1 MKDLFGKFLRSSSY
15 QVGTLFAVLM
25 LFGILFVSYWL
36 VIASGDTLLRESEEA
51 VRAEIRG
58 LIALHDIAGSKAL
71 GDQLTAR
78 GQDTRSGFFYGLRD
92 ADGVLVAGNLPY
104 WPNPQVERLK
114 EGLILFEIAND
125 TLPELPRSAR
135 PGSEHLDIMAKIY
148 RFEAGHELLVGR
160 NVDDLEIAQ
169 FVARTFGWVMILIL
183 VLIFALSYGV
193 AYYVASR
200 FERIAATTDRI
211 IETGNLAE
219 RLPVDSSWDDL
230 SKLSILLN
238 RMLEELELRV
248 DGIKSVSDSIAHDL
262 RTPLMRLRTKIEEST
277 EGEARSQLLQELD
290 RTLGVFHSLLR
301 ISAIEAGKQPLD
313 VNDVD
318 VAAVASDAAA
328 MYEPL
333 AEEAQISLDA
343 STTAASVPGD
353 RDLLFQAMANLMDN
367 AIKFTPAGGSVAV
380 KVRTLEDRAEIVI
393 SDTGPGIPES
403 EREAVLQRFR
413 RLDDSRSKP
422 GNGLGLPLVQAI
434 IHRHGG
440 TLALDYTDSESR
452 SGLKATITLPAL

>member
-1 MKDLFGKFLRSSSY
+1 MKHLFGKLARSSSY

-25 LFGILFVSYWL
+25 LFSILFVSYWL
-36 VIASGDTLLRESEEA
+36 VIASGDTLLGESEEA
-51 VRAEIRG
+51 VRAEMRG
-58 LIALHDIAGSKAL
+58 LITLHDIAGLDALKA
-71 GDQLTAR
+71 QLAH
-78 GQDTRSGFFYGLRD
+78 GHESGTGFLYALRD
-92 ADGVLVAGNLPY
+92 VEGALVAGNLPL
-104 WPNPQVERLK
+104 WPDPQVERLK
-114 EGLILFEIAND
+114 EGLILFEIDNAVFPD
-125 TLPELPRSAR
+125 LDQSLR
-135 PGSEHLDIMAKIY
+135 PGSDHLDIMAKMH
-148 RFEAGHELLVGR
+148 RFDQGYEMLVGR

-200 FERIAATTDRI
+200 FERIAATTGRI

-230 SKLSILLN
+230 SKLSVLLN

-262 RTPLMRLRTKIEEST
+262 RTPLMRLRAMIDESAQ
-277 EGEARSQLLQELD
+277 GDARNQLLEELD
-290 RTLGVFHSLLR
+290 RTLGVFQSLLR
-301 ISAIEAGKQPLD
+301 ISAIEAGKQTLER
-313 VNDVD
+313 VDVD
-318 VAAVASDAAA
+318 VAAVATDAAA

-333 AEEAQISLDA
+333 AEEAQIKLVCSA
-343 STTAASVPGD
+343 GAASVSGD
-353 RDLLFQAMANLMDN
+353 RDLLFQAIANVVDN
-367 AIKFTPAGGSVAV
+367 AVKFTPSGGSVSVAV
-380 KVRTLEDRAEIVI
+380 ANSDNTAVIVV

-434 IHRHGG
+434 VHRHGG
-440 TLALDYTDSESR
+440 SLTLAYADAESQ
-452 SGLKATITLPAL
+452 SGLKATITLPAR